1 MRPRRRPAAAAAA
14 KSKAAL
20 MGMLKTGGVVLL
32 VIVVIVLSLMFG
44 RKRKQDDGGDDLD
57 AFLQTLNDGNLPPA
71 PKDIVPPKPGTGDS
85 PGPATRSGRDG
96 RQPAARGGALAAHL
110 AEHEGELIMA
120 EAVATVTNIGT
131 PLAAANAAG
140 PPDGLELTRGMTGR
154 RKAAI
159 LILQLDRAASARV
172 LAELSDAEIEDLA
185 AEIARAGD
193 VPADVSA
200 AVLKEFGILQ
210 ASGDTVFAVASS
222 RAGPC
227 CWARWA
233 RAGPVP
239 SWSGCRRTMFDL
251 PFKFLQHADARQLL
265 NFISDEH
272 PQTIAL
278 VLAHV
283 PAPLASK
290 VLAGLGPDLQADVAH
305 RIATMESTSPDI
317 IHAIEANL
325 ERRMASLMVPSDLS
339 AVGGVQPLVEIINR
353 ADRGTEK
360 LILEGLEERDPE
372 LAEEVRSRMFLF
384 EDLINLEDRAVQLV
398 LRQVEVANLAIALK
412 GVAPVVHQKIMN
424 NMSERAAITL
434 AEEIELLGPVRVQ
447 SVEEAQTE
455 VVRVIRELEESGQ
468 IVVSRGD
475 ADEFVA

>member
-1 MRPRRRPAAAAAA
+1 MAE
-14 KSKAAL
+14 
-20 MGMLKTGGVVLL
+20 
-32 VIVVIVLSLMFG
+32 
-44 RKRKQDDGGDDLD
+44 
-57 AFLQTLNDGNLPPA
+57 TLA
-71 PKDIVPPKPGTGDS
+71 TVSSIGT
-85 PGPATRSGRDG
+85 
-96 RQPAARGGALAAHL
+96 ALAAS
-110 AEHEGELIMA
+110 
-120 EAVATVTNIGT
+120 N
-131 PLAAANAAG
+131 AAA
-140 PPDGLELTRGMTGR
+140 PVTDLTRGLTGR

-159 LILQLDRAASARV
+159 LVLQLDRNAAAKV
-172 LAELSDAEIEDLA
+172 LAELSDTELEELA

-193 VPADVSA
+193 VPADMSA

-210 ASGDTVFAVASS
+210 VSGDSVVRGGLEQS
-222 RAGPC
+222 RALLMSALGEG
-227 CWARWA
+227 
-233 RAGPVP
+233 RAGAIMDRL
-239 SWSGCRRTMFDL
+239 STTMFDL
-251 PFKFLQHADARQLL
+251 PFKFLQNADARQLL

-290 VLAGLGPDLQADVAH
+290 VLAGLGADLQADVAH
-305 RIATMESTSPDI
+305 RIATMDRTSPDI
-317 IHAIEANL
+317 IHQIEANL
-325 ERRMASLMVPSDLS
+325 ERRMATLLVPSELS

-372 LAEEVRSRMFLF
+372 LAEEVRSRMFMF
-384 EDLINLEDRAVQLV
+384 EDLTNLEDRAVQLV
-398 LRQVEVANLAIALK
+398 LRQVEIANLAIALK
-412 GVAPVVHQKIMN
+412 GVAPVVHAKIMA

-468 IVVSRGD
+468 IIVRRGEE
-475 ADEFVA
+475 DEFVA

>member
-1 MRPRRRPAAAAAA
+1 M
-14 KSKAAL
+14 
-20 MGMLKTGGVVLL
+20 V
-32 VIVVIVLSLMFG
+32 
-44 RKRKQDDGGDDLD
+44 D
-57 AFLQTLNDGNLPPA
+57 TL
-71 PKDIVPPKPGTGDS
+71 
-85 PGPATRSGRDG
+85 
-96 RQPAARGGALAAHL
+96 
-110 AEHEGELIMA
+110 
-120 EAVATVTNIGT
+120 ATVSNIGT
-131 PLAAANAAG
+131 PLAAANAAVG
-140 PPDGLELTRGMTGR
+140 ADGLDLTRGMTGR

-159 LILQLDRAASARV
+159 LVLQLDRAASARV
-172 LAELSDAEIEDLA
+172 LNEMSDAEIEDLA

-193 VPADVSA
+193 VSAEVSA

-210 ASGDTVFAVASS
+210 NSGDLVVRGGIEQS
-222 RAGPC
+222 RALLLG
-227 CWARWA
+227 ALGEG
-233 RAGPVP
+233 RAGAILERL
-239 SWSGCRRTMFDL
+239 STTMFDL

-290 VLAGLGPDLQADVAH
+290 VLAGLSPELGAEVAH

-317 IHAIEANL
+317 IHAIETNL

-360 LILEGLEERDPE
+360 LILEGLEQRNPE

-384 EDLINLEDRAVQLV
+384 EDLVNLEDRAVQLV

-424 NMSERAAITL
+424 NMSERAAVTL

-468 IVVSRGD
+468 IIVARGD

>member
-1 MRPRRRPAAAAAA
+1 M
-14 KSKAAL
+14 
-20 MGMLKTGGVVLL
+20 T
-32 VIVVIVLSLMFG
+32 
-44 RKRKQDDGGDDLD
+44 D
-57 AFLQTLNDGNLPPA
+57 TL
-71 PKDIVPPKPGTGDS
+71 
-85 PGPATRSGRDG
+85 
-96 RQPAARGGALAAHL
+96 
-110 AEHEGELIMA
+110 
-120 EAVATVTNIGT
+120 ATVSSIGT
-131 PLAAANAAG
+131 PLAASIAAG
-140 PPDGLELTRGMTGR
+140 TDHSDLTRALTGR

-159 LILQLDRAASARV
+159 LVLQLDRDAAARV
-172 LAELSDAEIEDLA
+172 LGELSDSELEELA
-185 AEIARAGD
+185 AEVARAGE
-193 VPADVSA
+193 VSADVSA
-200 AVLKEFGILQ
+200 AVLAEFGILR
-210 ASGDTVFAVASS
+210 ASGESVVHGGLDQSRALLLATLGEGRAGAIMERLSTTVFD
-222 RAGPC
+222 
-227 CWARWA
+227 
-233 RAGPVP
+233 
-239 SWSGCRRTMFDL
+239 M
-251 PFKFLQHADARQLL
+251 PFKFLQNADARQLL

-290 VLAGLGPDLQADVAH
+290 VLAGLSTELQADVAH
-305 RIATMESTSPDI
+305 RIATMDRTSPDI
-317 IHAIEANL
+317 IHQIEANL
-325 ERRMASLMVPSDLS
+325 ERRMATLLVPSEFS

-372 LAEEVRSRMFLF
+372 LAEEVRSRMFMF

-412 GVAPVVHQKIMN
+412 GVASVVHAKIMA

>member
-1 MRPRRRPAAAAAA
+1 M
-14 KSKAAL
+14 
-20 MGMLKTGGVVLL
+20 V
-32 VIVVIVLSLMFG
+32 
-44 RKRKQDDGGDDLD
+44 D
-57 AFLQTLNDGNLPPA
+57 TL
-71 PKDIVPPKPGTGDS
+71 
-85 PGPATRSGRDG
+85 
-96 RQPAARGGALAAHL
+96 
-110 AEHEGELIMA
+110 
-120 EAVATVTNIGT
+120 ATVSNIGT
-131 PLAAANAAG
+131 PLAAANAASVN
-140 PPDGLELTRGMTGR
+140 DDLDVLRGLSGR

-159 LILQLDRAASARV
+159 LVLQLDRAASARV
-172 LAELSDAEIEDLA
+172 LAEMSDAEIEDLA
-185 AEIARAGD
+185 AEIARAGE
-193 VPADVSA
+193 VSPEVSA
-200 AVLKEFGILQ
+200 AVLKEFGILRN
-210 ASGDTVFAVASS
+210 SGDTVVRGGIEQS
-222 RAGPC
+222 RALLLG
-227 CWARWA
+227 ALGE
-233 RAGPVP
+233 RANGILDRL
-239 SWSGCRRTMFDL
+239 STTMFDL

-290 VLAGLGPDLQADVAH
+290 VLAGLSPELQAEVAH

-317 IHAIEANL
+317 IHQIEANL

-339 AVGGVQPLVEIINR
+339 AVGGVLPLVEIINR

-384 EDLINLEDRAVQLV
+384 EDLVNLEDRAVQLV

-412 GVAPVVHQKIMN
+412 GVAPVVHTKIMN
-424 NMSERAAITL
+424 NMSERAAATL

-447 SVEEAQTE
+447 AVEEAQTE

-468 IVVSRGD
+468 IVVARGD